1 MSDKTNGQQIM
12 AQTPTLEYRG
22 ANRGGNG
29 KGAGSLWWLWLLLAI
44 IIVLGAGAWLTVAHI
59 RNAIATAAAGKKT
72 PGPIPV
78 VVATARRGNLNI
90 YLNGLGTVTPLATVT
105 LHTRVDGEIMKL
117 YYKEGESVKAGAP
130 LAEIDPR
137 PYHAQLTQAQG
148 QLMKDQ
154 ANLKNAQADLV
165 RYQTLFKQSLSV
177 TEQQVMT
184 QQALVDQDA
193 GIVKT
198 DEGQVEAAQLNLTYC
213 HVTSPIDGRI
223 GLRLVDE
230 GNIVHAS
237 DAGGLLVITQ
247 LQPITVVF
255 TLAQDYISRV
265 VTRMNNGK
273 PIEIDAW
280 DSEMTK
286 QLAAGTLLAIDN
298 QVDVTTGTFRLKG
311 LFSNEDSRLF
321 PNEFVNARLL
331 VDTARGVVLIPTQ
344 SVQTGPDS
352 FFVYVVLSNDTVDLR
367 TVKRGATE
375 GDLTIITDGI
385 QPDDVIVTDGV
396 DKLQKGS
403 SVSPKMEKA
412 AARPSGASMPPS
424 NPGAGMHSIA
434 STTTQ
439 PAGPSSRPA
448 PGAGLTTPAGAPTPD
463 SSRGAQ

>member
-22 ANRGGNG
+22 VNRGGSG
-29 KGAGSLWWLWLLLAI
+29 KGAGSLWWLWLMLAI
-44 IIVLGAGAWLTVAHI
+44 IIVVGAGTWLTIAHV
-59 RNAIATAAAGKKT
+59 RNAIATAAAGKRT

-78 VVATARRGNLNI
+78 VVATARRGNLDI

-165 RYQTLFKQSLSV
+165 RYQKLFKQSLSV

-193 GIVKT
+193 GVVKT

-213 HVTSPIDGRI
+213 HVTSPLDGRI

-237 DAGGLLVITQ
+237 DTGGLLVITQ

-265 VTRMNNGK
+265 VTRMSNGK

-280 DSEMTK
+280 DSEMTR

-298 QVDVTTGTFRLKG
+298 QVDTSTGTFRLKG
-311 LFSNEDSRLF
+311 QFSNSDGRLF

-331 VDTARGVVLIPTQ
+331 VDTARNVVLVPTQ
-344 SVQTGPDS
+344 AIQTGPDS
-352 FFVYVVLSNDTVDLR
+352 FYVYVMLPNETVDLR

-375 GDLTIITDGI
+375 GDLTIITEGLEAGEK
-385 QPDDVIVTDGV
+385 VVTDGI
-396 DKLQKGS
+396 DKLQKGA
-403 SVSPKMEKA
+403 SVSPKTEKGTT
-412 AARPSGASMPPS
+412 RPAGASTRPANAATYSTVP
-424 NPGAGMHSIA
+424 
-434 STTTQ
+434 TTTQ
-439 PAGPSSRPA
+439 PAGPAARPA
-448 PGAGLTTPAGAPTPD
+448 PGPGVANPPGAPTPGGPQ
-463 SSRGAQ
+463 GAQ